1 MFNLFRYSES
11 NILKVLERLDKKSQ
25 IRFNEYELIQKEFRM
40 LDSIDDSK
48 LFPDEIH
55 KLKVLTSN
63 GINNIIKKYKK

>member
-55 KLKVLTSN
+55 KLKVLSSN